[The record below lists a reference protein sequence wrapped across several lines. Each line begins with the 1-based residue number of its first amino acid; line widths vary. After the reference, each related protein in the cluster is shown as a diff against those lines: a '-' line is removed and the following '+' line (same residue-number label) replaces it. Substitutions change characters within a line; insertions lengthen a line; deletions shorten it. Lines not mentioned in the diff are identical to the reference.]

1 MVMLCSTFPL
11 RKQTTLFSFLLW
23 LIYIYIYIYI
33 YILLCNDFHNHN
45 YDDFHM
51 ASCDG
56 IRVTIRALTCKC
68 LNWTMTRLN

>member
-1 MVMLCSTFPL
+1 MVN
-11 RKQTTLFSFLLW
+11 
-23 LIYIYIYIYI
+23 IYIYIYIYI